1 VTLFAGTLIA
11 GLGLGLL
18 YGLLAFAF
26 VLIFKTTGVA
36 NFATGNIAMFGT
48 FIIYRVMRDTG
59 AGIWPSAAVG
69 LVGAALLGLAVYLI
83 ALRPRDDTDSM
94 NLLMRTLAIYLLL
107 FAVAFQLWGSG
118 EPYSFPALTSTGSF
132 SVDHVIVPWPTV
144 VNIGVSIV
152 LGALFWLAFYRTRL
166 GLLLRGMAQS
176 GEIARLLGVRTRR
189 LTAVV
194 WVASAVVV
202 TIVGALV
209 APAEFLSSEMMD
221 SFLLG
226 AVTAAVLGG
235 LTSLGGAF
243 VGGVLVGVSGDLA
256 SVYWGSINSVIVTF
270 AVMILVLFAR
280 PMGLFGERSAERI

>member
-1 VTLFAGTLIA
+1 MTLFAGTLIA

-36 NFATGNIAMFGT
+36 NFATGNVAMFST
-48 FIIYRVMRDTG
+48 FIIYRVLRDTG
-59 AGIWPSAAVG
+59 AGIWPSTAVG
-69 LVGAALLGLAVYLI
+69 LVGAAILGMAVYLI

-94 NLLMRTLAIYLLL
+94 NLLMRTLAVYLLL
-107 FAVAFQLWGSG
+107 FAVAFQLWGSA

-132 SVDHVIVPWPTV
+132 PIGHVIVPWATV
-144 VNIGVSIV
+144 VDVGVSAV
-152 LGALFWLAFYRTRL
+152 LGGLFWLAFYRTRL

-176 GEIARLLGVRTRR
+176 SEIARLLGVRTRR

-202 TIVGALV
+202 TIVGVLV

-243 VGGVLVGVSGDLA
+243 VGGVLVGISGDLA

-270 AVMILVLFAR
+270 AVMILVLFLR